1 MDLFWHTVPDSVLTR
16 IVSGLSGRIAYSGGM
31 KHILALSLAL
41 LIPAPLADGQ
51 PVAQP
56 DYEIARDAVE
66 RGEILPLAQV
76 MTLLQDSHPGR
87 VVEVEL
93 EYSEG
98 ALVYEVELVTPDG
111 RLIEVEVDAA
121 KGTILAMD
129 EEDDD

>member
-1 MDLFWHTVPDSVLTR
+1 
-16 IVSGLSGRIAYSGGM
+16 M
-31 KHILALSLAL
+31 KHTLLLAAAL
-41 LIPAPLADGQ
+41 LVPAPLADGQ
-51 PVAQP
+51 PAALP

-76 MTLLQDSHPGR
+76 MALLRESHPGR

-93 EYSEG
+93 ELSDG

-121 KGTILAMD
+121 KGAILAMD